1 VSPEATAPRG
11 PQASMEQRLS
21 ELSVRTFVEHLATS
35 DPIPGGGSAAA
46 MAGAMAAALVHMV
59 VELTLGRPLA
69 EGNEDALMLT
79 RRAAVAWQSELINLA
94 ELDANAY
101 GAVVRARQLPR
112 DTDRQRDARSIQVAA
127 CLREAT
133 RIPVAT
139 ARAASGVLEL
149 AERLAPIGNRNAVS
163 DVGVAALLAVA
174 GLKGA
179 ALNVQINLPHLSED
193 EPLRAEAG
201 TEIERL
207 LSTVDERDRTLQ
219 DAVAERLR

>member
-1 VSPEATAPRG
+1 M
-11 PQASMEQRLS
+11 ASMEQRLS

-46 MAGAMAAALVHMV
+46 VAGAMAAALVHMV
-59 VELTLGRPLA
+59 VELTLGRPAA
-69 EGNEDALMLT
+69 EGNEDALMLM

-101 GAVVRARQLPR
+101 GAVVRARKLPR
-112 DTDRQRDARSIQVAA
+112 DTDRQREARSIQVAA
-127 CLREAT
+127 SLRDAT

-179 ALNVQINLPHLSED
+179 ALNVQINLPHLSEA
-193 EPLRAEAG
+193 EPLRAEAAM
-201 TEIERL
+201 EIERL

-219 DAVAERLR
+219 HAVAERLR